1 MSYYWSLLGPLALL
15 LAAATIRRNLDAR
28 WHKWIAVWVTV
39 DAIAVSAMVLHGLLL
54 GDWRAIFIATTNF
67 VALTS
72 AWDSI
77 PWLREH
83 GSVNPTHYYLWW
95 ALFWGSLLA
104 ISFSQNLAM
113 SWLAMEFSTLASAAL
128 IVEMGDRHSLEAAW
142 KYVVIASVGL
152 IMGLIGIVFI
162 YASLRFQ
169 GLSWST
175 LDYSNLQNHYQSIA
189 PVVRELATVFIV
201 SGFGTKAGLV
211 PFHTWLPDAHSE
223 APSPVSG
230 LLSGILLGLSLFTIA
245 RFVGAVPVA
254 AGEVLSGNH
263 LLMFF
268 GTISIVVGSLALLVQ
283 HDMKRLL
290 AYSSIEQVGIMAL
303 AVGMGSRA
311 ALTAGLLQFVFHAAI
326 KSSLFYGAGHLSV
339 RYDTKRIDGITD
351 LASRSRAS
359 SVLWA
364 LGILALAG
372 LPPLGLAYSEWLII
386 SQLWIQHSYVV
397 AFLTSG
403 ALTLTFAA
411 LTHHLIQN
419 LWGPASPLPQR
430 HPTGQ
435 QRAVKGV
442 V

>member
-1 MSYYWSLLGPLALL
+1 MSYYWSLLGPVALL
-15 LAAATIRRNLDAR
+15 LAATTVRKHLDGR
-28 WHKWIAVWVTV
+28 WHKLIAAWVTA
-39 DAIAVSAMVLHGLLL
+39 DAIAVTAIVLHGLTL
-54 GDWRAIFIATTNF
+54 GNWRAIFIATTNF

-72 AWDSI
+72 AWDSVA
-77 PWLREH
+77 WLKEH
-83 GSVNPTHYYLWW
+83 GSVNPNRYYLWW

-104 ISFSQNLAM
+104 ISLSQNLAL

-169 GLSWST
+169 GLHWST
-175 LDYSNLQNHYQSIA
+175 LDYNNLQNHYQSIA
-189 PVVRELATVFIV
+189 PAVRELATVFIV

-245 RFVGAVPVA
+245 RFIGAIPVA
-254 AGEVLSGNH
+254 AGEVLSGSH
-263 LLMFF
+263 LLIFF
-268 GTISIVVGSLALLVQ
+268 GTMSIVVGSLALLVQ
-283 HDMKRLL
+283 HDVKRLL

-303 AVGMGSRA
+303 AVGMGSPA

-326 KSSLFYGAGHLSV
+326 KSGLFYGAGHLTV
-339 RYDTKRIDGITD
+339 RYGTKRIDGITN
-351 LASRSRAS
+351 LAATSRVS

-364 LGILALAG
+364 LGMFALAG

-386 SQLWIQHSYVV
+386 SQLWIQHSYIV

-419 LWGPASPLPQR
+419 LWGPAPSLPQH
-430 HPTGQ
+430 HPTSRQ
-435 QRAVKGV
+435 NAVEGV

>member
-1 MSYYWSLLGPLALL
+1 MSYYWSLLGPLALS
-15 LAAATIRRNLDAR
+15 LAATRMHKNLDGR
-28 WHKWIAVWVTV
+28 WHKWIAIWVTV
-39 DAIAVSAMVLHGLLL
+39 DAIAVMAMVQHGLFL
-54 GDWRAIFIATTNF
+54 GEWRAIFIAITNF

-77 PWLREH
+77 PWLKEH
-83 GSVNPTHYYLWW
+83 GSVNRGHYYLWW

-104 ISFSQNLAM
+104 IALSQNLAL

-152 IMGLIGIVFI
+152 IMALIGIVFV

-169 GLSWST
+169 GLLWTT

-230 LLSGILLGLSLFTIA
+230 LLSGILLGLSLFTIG

-254 AGEVLSGNH
+254 AGEVLSGSH
-263 LLMFF
+263 LLIFF
-268 GTISIVVGSLALLVQ
+268 GTVSIVIGSLALLVQ
-283 HDMKRLL
+283 HDVKRLL

-303 AVGMGSRA
+303 ALGMGSRA
-311 ALTAGLLQFVFHAAI
+311 ALTAGLLQFVFHAII
-326 KSSLFYGAGHLSV
+326 KSSLFYGAGHLSA
-339 RYDTKRIDGITD
+339 RYGTKRIDGITD
-351 LASRSRAS
+351 LASGSRVS

-386 SQLWIQHSYVV
+386 SQLWIQHSYIV
-397 AFLTSG
+397 AFVTSG

-419 LWGPASPLPQR
+419 LWGPASQVPR
-430 HPTGQ
+430 IHPASQ
-435 QRAVKGV
+435 QSAVGGV

>member
-1 MSYYWSLLGPLALL
+1 MSYYWSLLGPLALSV
-15 LAAATIRRNLDAR
+15 AVTRTHNNADGR
-28 WHKWIAVWVTV
+28 WHKWIAIWVTV
-39 DAIAVSAMVLHGLLL
+39 DAIAVMAIIQHGLFL
-54 GDWRAIFIATTNF
+54 GEWRAIFIAITNF

-77 PWLREH
+77 PWLKEH
-83 GSVNPTHYYLWW
+83 GSVNPTRYYFLW

-104 ISFSQNLAM
+104 ISLSQNLAL

-152 IMGLIGIVFI
+152 IMALIGIVFI

-169 GLSWST
+169 GLLWTT

-254 AGEVLSGNH
+254 AGDALSGSH
-263 LLMFF
+263 LLIFF
-268 GTISIVVGSLALLVQ
+268 GTVSIVIGSLALLVQ
-283 HDMKRLL
+283 HDVKRLL

-303 AVGMGSRA
+303 ALGMGTPA
-311 ALTAGLLQFVFHAAI
+311 ALTAGLLQFVFHATI

-351 LASRSRAS
+351 LASGSQARS
-359 SVLWA
+359 VFWA

-386 SQLWIQHSYVV
+386 SQLWIQHSYIV

-403 ALTLTFAA
+403 SLTLTFAA

-419 LWGPASPLPQR
+419 LWGPASPSPR
-430 HPTGQ
+430 THPTSQ
-435 QRAVKGV
+435 QRAVGGV